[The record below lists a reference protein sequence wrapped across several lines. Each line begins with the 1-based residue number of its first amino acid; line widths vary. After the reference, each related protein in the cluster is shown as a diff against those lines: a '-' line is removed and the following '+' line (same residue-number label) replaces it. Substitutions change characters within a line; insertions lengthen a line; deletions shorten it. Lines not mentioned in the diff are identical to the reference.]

1 MRQIDFKFHNELGI
15 MLNRFSVNELIV
27 WILSIL
33 VYISGSSIVMYLFPS
48 LPRILL
54 FVYLVEV
61 ILVANMIIS
70 INRINQALSQPKKY
84 SSTYDIVDIE
94 A

>member
-1 MRQIDFKFHNELGI
+1 MGQIDFKFLDELGI
-15 MLNRFSVNELIV
+15 MLNRFRVNELIV
-27 WILSIL
+27 WILSLL
-33 VYISGSSIVMYLFPS
+33 VYVSGSSIVMYLFPS

-54 FVYLVEV
+54 FVYFIEV
-61 ILVANMIIS
+61 ILVAIMIIS
-70 INRINQALSQPKKY
+70 INRMNQALSQPKKY